1 MYGRLARPRDRGG
14 VAAVDLRGPRRTWV
28 HAGTPERRRRQR
40 DGRHPPVRAV
50 GDARAPRVA
59 RAREGARRG
68 LSSRR
73 GRRSS
78 TPFSWHPETFVCSRR
93 GHVLPAAAVAHLRP
107 EDGGVGVDLPDGRRF
122 ARCLRC
128 DSWREVEHPASPARE
143 TLPPL
148 EEIAM
153 PRRGQAL
160 RDAITLRAI
169 AIERGVHVVLFG
181 LLFVAALLFRLN
193 IGPLRSQARAILSAL
208 QAAAGNS
215 SQGGSQGFIVRELQ
229 HLLDLRSGTVTILMF
244 TALAYFVV
252 ELIEAIGLWHERRWA
267 EYLTVIA
274 TAGLLAVRDPRAHAA
289 HHGSSGGS
297 ARRQRGDRRVARVA
311 QAALRVAWRA
321 RRRGSRGLRI
331 RGSCW
336 PRPPSPT
343 SPHDLRPRHRETP

>member
-1 MYGRLARPRDRGG
+1 MAD
-14 VAAVDLRGPRRTWV
+14 
-28 HAGTPERRRRQR
+28 
-40 DGRHPPVRAV
+40 
-50 GDARAPRVA
+50 
-59 RAREGARRG
+59 
-68 LSSRR
+68 
-73 GRRSS
+73 
-78 TPFSWHPETFVCSRR
+78 PFSWHPETFVCSRR

-143 TLPPL
+143 SLPPL

-153 PRRGQAL
+153 PRRGKAL

-274 TAGLLAVRDPRAHAA
+274 TAGLLPFEILELTRRITVLRVGALVVNVAIVVWLVWRKRLFGLRGGRAAAAPEALDPRIVLAA
-289 HHGSSGGS
+289 P
-297 ARRQRGDRRVARVA
+297 ALADVAAKIPA
-311 QAALRVAWRA
+311 QAPGGA
-321 RRRGSRGLRI
+321 
-331 RGSCW
+331 
-336 PRPPSPT
+336 P
-343 SPHDLRPRHRETP
+343 